1 MFLLDETVRH
11 IGINMCSNLMKPWIC
26 KESLIHA
33 VYKWE
38 TYDYMLPPNNTPA
51 ETYELI
57 EGKTREDVD
66 VVI

>member
-1 MFLLDETVRH
+1 
-11 IGINMCSNLMKPWIC
+11 MKPWIC